1 MKSTVVMIGNF
12 DGVHRGHQAVLR
24 QGRALADARSLS
36 SLVLTFD
43 PHPNEVL
50 GRGAPP
56 RLSTLGRRVELLGRH
71 GADEIVVEPFTNALA
86 QRSPEEFAEELLASR
101 LGAKAVVVGRNFRF
115 GKGRAGD
122 LTTLKTLGDKLGF
135 EALAADVSGD
145 SGGPFSSTRVR
156 EAIAQGDL
164 SEATKVLSRPHA
176 ISGLV
181 VKGDRIGRTLGFP
194 TANIG
199 VVYEAMPPR
208 GVYAV
213 AVDTIEGAPRAL
225 GLGVMNIGMRPTV
238 DGTTLRVEVHV
249 LDVDRDLYGVLLRV
263 HIVQRLRNEQKFSD
277 MALLRAQIAE
287 DVGLARAALYRVG
300 IKGQA
305 YG

>member
-1 MKSTVVMIGNF
+1 MIGNF

-24 QGRALADARSLS
+24 QGRTLADARGVS

-50 GRGAPP
+50 GRGAPS
-56 RLSTLGRRVELLGRH
+56 RLATLGRRVELLGRH
-71 GADEIVVEPFTNALA
+71 GADDVVVEPFTNELA
-86 QRSPEEFAEELLASR
+86 QKTPTEFAEELLSSR

-122 LTTLKTLGDKLGF
+122 LATLRTLGEKLGF
-135 EALAADVSGD
+135 EALAADVAGD
-145 SGGPFSSTRVR
+145 TGGPFSSTRVR

-164 SEATKVLSRPHA
+164 VEATKVLGRPHA

-181 VKGDRIGRTLGFP
+181 AHGDKIGRTIGFP

-199 VVYEAMPPR
+199 AVFEAMPPR

-213 AVDTIEGAPRAL
+213 TVDTIDGAPKAL
-225 GLGVMNIGMRPTV
+225 GLGVLNIGMRPTV
-238 DGTTLRVEVHV
+238 GGTTLRVEVHL
-249 LDVDRDLYGVLLRV
+249 LDIERDLYGVHLRI
-263 HIVQRLRNEQKFSD
+263 HLVQRLRNEQKFTD
-277 MALLRAQIAE
+277 TGLLRAQIAE
-287 DVGLARAALYRVG
+287 DVRTARTALYRVG

>member
-24 QGRALADARSLS
+24 QGRVIADARGLS

-56 RLSTLGRRVELLGRH
+56 RLATLGRRVELLARH
-71 GADEIVVEPFTNALA
+71 GADEVVVEPFTQELA
-86 QRSPEEFAEELLASR
+86 NKSPEQFAEDLLVSR
-101 LGAKAVVVGRNFRF
+101 LGARAVVVGRNFRF

-122 LTTLKTLGDKLGF
+122 LATLQKLGEKLGF
-135 EALAADVSGD
+135 EAMAADVAGD

-156 EAIAQGDL
+156 EAIAAGDL
-164 SEATKVLSRPHA
+164 AEATKVLGRPHA

-181 VKGDRIGRTLGFP
+181 AHGDKIGRTIGFP

-199 VVYEAMPPR
+199 AVYEILPPN

-213 AVDTIEGAPRAL
+213 AVDTIEGAPKAL
-225 GLGVMNIGMRPTV
+225 GLGVLNIGTRPTV
-238 DGTTLRVEVHV
+238 GGTTLRVEVHL
-249 LDVDRDLYGVLLRV
+249 LDLEQDLYGMHLRV
-263 HIVQRLRNEQKFSD
+263 HLHQRLRGEQKFSD
-277 MALLRAQIAE
+277 VGLLRAQIAE
-287 DVGLARAALYRVG
+287 DVRNARAALYRVS
-300 IKGQA
+300 IKGKA